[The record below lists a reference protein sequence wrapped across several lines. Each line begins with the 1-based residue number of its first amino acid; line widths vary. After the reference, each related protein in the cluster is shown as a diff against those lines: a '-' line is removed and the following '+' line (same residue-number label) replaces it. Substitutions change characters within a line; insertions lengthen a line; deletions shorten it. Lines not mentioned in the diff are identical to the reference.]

1 MRLEALLKGV
11 DFDTVCGTLDK
22 EAGTLIYHSDKSS
35 PDAVFFAIRGE
46 KTDGHQFTEK
56 AAEKGVR
63 IFVVEDSNGNFPD
76 GATVLKV
83 KDARQTLAA
92 ASRNFFG
99 KPDEGLTMIG
109 ITGTKVERMLC

>member
-46 KTDGHQFTEK
+46 K
-56 AAEKGVR
+56 
-63 IFVVEDSNGNFPD
+63 
-76 GATVLKV
+76 
-83 KDARQTLAA
+83 
-92 ASRNFFG
+92 
-99 KPDEGLTMIG
+99 MI
-109 ITGTKVERMLC
+109 

>member
-22 EAGTLIYHSDKSS
+22 EAGTLIYHSDKSN

-56 AAEKGVR
+56 AAEKGVICPLSSR
-63 IFVVEDSNGNFPD
+63 QVKYLKISLLNCRADYLCMAAFSY
-76 GATVLKV
+76 ATHFSLY
-83 KDARQTLAA
+83 
-92 ASRNFFG
+92 F
-99 KPDEGLTMIG
+99 
-109 ITGTKVERMLC
+109 